1 MPQSLMS
8 YQFGQS
14 LRTGV
19 FSSPHLFAANLHIN
33 PAWFRSI
40 LVFIATLTTL
50 RHIFTTLKFSHLPR
64 SLKIIMVSARVPDE
78 GYVSS
83 SMSRERIARRILDDI
98 EGQRRGKD
106 RAIIVVLGAK
116 DIDDLNKRLKE
127 LEPKPEKDKS
137 PVILIESMLLQK
149 VILVVTEQ
157 SQIRNLTIM
166 ADETISQLSFQVP
179 ASNVQTLKIRRCG
192 HSKNDQDKLL
202 VDGSSE
208 FHNRRLD
215 EWKTVSHHGLKLHIG
230 RDVRIHRNDEPPCTP
245 SKAPDDNPE
254 DPSDPVSSDQAGERD
269 ADDDSWGYI
278 KTIISVALGTC
289 AFFIAT
295 STKVS
300 GQATSGAF
308 DFNFKELIFKGAFVT
323 AKGAG
328 TLSFPWCVFI
338 GLAVGVAAYCV
349 LSTNWFPS
357 LKSTSISWTSS
368 LRKWW
373 DNTAE
378 DGMPHG
384 SILSRLFN

>member
-1 MPQSLMS
+1 
-8 YQFGQS
+8 
-14 LRTGV
+14 
-19 FSSPHLFAANLHIN
+19 
-33 PAWFRSI
+33 
-40 LVFIATLTTL
+40 
-50 RHIFTTLKFSHLPR
+50 
-64 SLKIIMVSARVPDE
+64 MVSARVPDE

-83 SMSRERIARRILDDI
+83 SMSRERIAQRILDDI

-127 LEPKPEKDKS
+127 LKPKPEKDKS
-137 PVILIESMLLQK
+137 PVMVIGSMLLQK
-149 VILVVTEQ
+149 
-157 SQIRNLTIM
+157 
-166 ADETISQLSFQVP
+166 
-179 ASNVQTLKIRRCG
+179 TLKIRRCG

-289 AFFIAT
+289 AFFIAA

-300 GQATSGAF
+300 GQATVGAF
-308 DFNFKELIFKGAFVT
+308 DFNFKKLIFKGVFAT

-368 LRKWW
+368 LREWW

-384 SILSRLFN
+384 SKLSRLFN